1 MKLNIIVAMCEN
13 KGIGYENK
21 LPWKFSTDMKY
32 FSRLTKGNNNN
43 AVIMGRKTHE
53 SIGKILPNR
62 YNIILSKSIH
72 KNSNNISFFNN
83 IQDILTFCSE
93 KKFQEVW
100 IIGGETIY
108 KQFLDLKI
116 VNEVYITEIIK
127 SYNCDTFFPLLSKDF
142 TLIDCNYEIENNT
155 KLCFKKY
162 VNL

>member
-1 MKLNIIVAMCEN
+1 
-13 KGIGYENK
+13 
-21 LPWKFSTDMKY
+21 
-32 FSRLTKGNNNN
+32 
-43 AVIMGRKTHE
+43 MGRKTHE

-93 KKFQEVW
+93 KKFKEVW

-127 SYNCDTFFPLLSKDF
+127 SYNCDTFFPLLGKNF
-142 TLIDCNYEIENNT
+142 TLIDCKYEIENNT